1 MPPVIIRVKWL
12 FFSVDHGDQRVY
24 GIFKRDGIF
33 KKDEAPNN
41 HLTPKKGG
49 FFSFCDVG
57 THLIVVYKTHLYS
70 FFDRVMWI
78 KLTALPRCINQER
91 RIHQI
96 QARCRSQAQ
105 NDYLNIIL
113 RLSFLIDT
121 YQLKLFI
128 LITNHTIDSTF
139 DFMKKILRLKLEDL
153 YHIFKNCVSRSFI
166 G

>member
-1 MPPVIIRVKWL
+1 MELIESGLPSQMENRPLSDIVSHNDIIQNSNFGKYSLKLLGGLKVIMPPVIIRVKWL

-70 FFDRVMWI
+70 FFDRVM
-78 KLTALPRCINQER
+78 
-91 RIHQI
+91 
-96 QARCRSQAQ
+96 
-105 NDYLNIIL
+105 
-113 RLSFLIDT
+113 
-121 YQLKLFI
+121 
-128 LITNHTIDSTF
+128 
-139 DFMKKILRLKLEDL
+139 
-153 YHIFKNCVSRSFI
+153 
-166 G
+166 

>member
-12 FFSVDHGDQRVY
+12 LFSVDHGDQRVY
-24 GIFKRDGIF
+24 GIFKQRWGPQQSS
-33 KKDEAPNN
+33 E
-41 HLTPKKGG
+41 PKKGW

-121 YQLKLFI
+121 YQLKLLIFI

-139 DFMKKILRLKLEDL
+139 DFMKK
-153 YHIFKNCVSRSFI
+153 NGFI
-166 G
+166 ISSKIVFSGVL

>member
-1 MPPVIIRVKWL
+1 MAIRGFMEFL
-12 FFSVDHGDQRVY
+12 N
-24 GIFKRDGIF
+24 
-33 KKDEAPNN
+33 KDEPQTIIWAP
-41 HLTPKKGG
+41 KRED

-128 LITNHTIDSTF
+128 FILITNHTIESTF
-139 DFMKKILRLKLEDL
+139 VFMKILKV
-153 YHIFKNCVSRSFI
+153 IASAASSFYYE
-166 G
+166 

>member
-24 GIFKRDGIF
+24 GIFKQRWGPQQSSEPQKGRIF
-33 KKDEAPNN
+33 SF
-41 HLTPKKGG
+41 

-128 LITNHTIDSTF
+128 FILITNHTIESTF
-139 DFMKKILRLKLEDL
+139 DFMKILWQSYE
-153 YHIFKNCVSRSFI
+153 
-166 G
+166 

>member
-1 MPPVIIRVKWL
+1 MAIRGFME
-12 FFSVDHGDQRVY
+12 FFN
-24 GIFKRDGIF
+24 
-33 KKDEAPNN
+33 KDEAPNN
-41 HLTPKKGG
+41 HLSPKRED

-128 LITNHTIDSTF
+128 LILITNHTIESTF
-139 DFMKKILRLKLEDL
+139 DFMKNSYGHCQCRVIFLWNSLRITKT
-153 YHIFKNCVSRSFI
+153 SFI
-166 G
+166 LDG

>member
-1 MPPVIIRVKWL
+1 MVVILRRLWRTAGL
-12 FFSVDHGDQRVY
+12 WNFETQMSPNDHLSL
-24 GIFKRDGIF
+24 KRD
-33 KKDEAPNN
+33 D
-41 HLTPKKGG
+41 

-121 YQLKLFI
+121 YQLKLWIFI

-166 G
+166 GQQIFRI